1 MNVSTASDSAP
12 RTPTDYALAYA
23 AKGFAVVPLNWIT
36 ESGACS
42 CGRADCH
49 SAGKH
54 PFAPL
59 ARNGAH
65 SATTD
70 ADRIRSWF
78 STHPRLN
85 IGIATGAVSGIVV
98 IDIDPRNG
106 GNVTW
111 DGMLE
116 RNGSAEPTTAR
127 AKTGGGGIHLLFRY
141 DPDKLPTVPPGKGID
156 IKGDGGL
163 IVVEPSHHAS
173 GRVYAWDA
181 EADPLDGAAIAEIP
195 DWLAAPRRAKMVAF
209 NGGKQPRAAGY
220 IDPQRIA
227 DIEAATAHLDPDDY
241 QVWIAVGMAL
251 HSTDA
256 PEAFS
261 LWTAWA
267 ARSPKFAIEDSRAKW
282 LSFGKTQ
289 SGLHVES
296 IFVWARD
303 AGWSGET
310 MRVPVQVEAVRLY
323 TPPVAESAADLG
335 LLELPGALGDV
346 VRMANATAP
355 RKQPDFA
362 VSAALALGSVIAG
375 RRYRAMPRGN
385 FTSLYFVNVG
395 KSASGKEHARTII
408 DAVLAAADWPEL
420 FGQSGYTSDAAV
432 FSALLHQPTHIA
444 VIDEIGA
451 LLGNAQAEGNY
462 NSRAAMTALVEA
474 WGNVHGTMRPKAYST
489 VGLPKEQAE
498 AMLKRVVYN
507 PAITLLGMTTPKTF
521 YGSLGEQSIEG
532 GFLSRLI
539 CVQTDIGRQPAGDV
553 APLEVPR
560 RVIDWVQASRNVAA
574 GRGNLGA
581 VPAGAGSRPII
592 TDIPSHAG
600 QAFAAYEREAI
611 DSMDA
616 LESEGLA
623 ELEGRSVEKA
633 MRIAAILA
641 VAIDPEAP
649 KITADLAD
657 WSIRY
662 VRHWTKRTVLAVRE
676 HMHGSKFAQWQ
687 ADVLRTIQNGGDK
700 GRTERELC
708 RILRT
713 YNGLDLRQRRA
724 VMDALCARGDVA
736 LVESSGQ
743 SGRGRKR
750 AAWVAIAEES
760 EDSE

>member
-1 MNVSTASDSAP
+1 MTVSTAPDSAP
-12 RTPTDYALAYA
+12 RTPTEYALAYA
-23 AKGFAVVPLNWIT
+23 HLGFAVVPLNWIT
-36 ESGACS
+36 ETGACS

-65 SATTD
+65 SATKD
-70 ADRIRSWF
+70 VERIRSWF
-78 STHPRLN
+78 ETHPRLN
-85 IGIATGAVSGIVV
+85 IGIATGAASGIVV
-98 IDIDPRNG
+98 VDIDPRNG
-106 GNVTW
+106 GDGTW
-111 DGMLE
+111 EAMLE
-116 RNGSAEPTTAR
+116 RNGAAEPETAR
-127 AKTGGGGIHLLFRY
+127 AKTGGGGTHLLFRY
-141 DPDKLPTVPPGKGID
+141 DADNLPSVPAGKGID
-156 IKGDGGL
+156 VKSDGGL
-163 IVVEPSHHAS
+163 IVVEPSRHAS
-173 GRVYAWDA
+173 GRAYAWDA
-181 EADPLDGAAIAEIP
+181 EADPLDGAAIADVP
-195 DWLAAPRRAKMVAF
+195 DWLAAPRRASVGILKD
-209 NGGKQPRAAGY
+209 NTIRAAGY

-256 PEAFS
+256 PEAFAI
-261 LWTAWA
+261 WTAWA
-267 ARSPKFAIEDSRAKW
+267 ARSSKFAIEDSRAKW
-282 LSFGKTQ
+282 RSFGKTQ

-310 MRVPVQVEAVRLY
+310 KRVAVSAESVRAY
-323 TPPVAESAADLG
+323 VPPMAESAADLG

-432 FSALLHQPTHIA
+432 FSALLHQPAHIA

-462 NSRAAMTALVEA
+462 NARAAMTALVEA
-474 WGNVHGTMRPKAYST
+474 WGNLHGTMRPKAYST
-489 VGLPKEQAE
+489 VSLPKEQAE

-521 YGSLGEQSIEG
+521 YGSLGEQAIEG

-539 CVQTDIGRQPAGDV
+539 CVQTDVGRQPAGEP
-553 APLEVPR
+553 APLVVPQS
-560 RVIDWVQASRNVAA
+560 VIDWVQASRNVAA
-574 GRGNLGA
+574 SLGNLSA
-581 VPAGAGSRPII
+581 MSAGAGSRPVI
-592 TDIPSHAG
+592 TSIPSHAG
-600 QAFAAYEREAI
+600 AAFAAYERDAI
-611 DSMDA
+611 ASMDE

-641 VAIDPEAP
+641 VSIDPLAP

-657 WSIRY
+657 WAIRY
-662 VRHWTKRTVLAVRE
+662 VRHWTARTVLAVRE
-676 HMHGSKFAQWQ
+676 NMHGSKFAQWQ
-687 ADVLRTIQNGGDK
+687 ADVLRTIRNAGAK

-708 RILRT
+708 LYLRT
-713 YNGLDLRQRRA
+713 YDGLDLRQRRS
-724 VMDALCARGDVA
+724 VMDALAARGDVA
-736 LVESSGQ
+736 LVQSSGL

-750 AAWVAIAEES
+750 AAWVAIEGEAEET
-760 EDSE
+760 E